1 MTLPRENIMLTPV
14 AKEQECKSWKE
25 ALPYLPEKRSLKN
38 WLRNELL
45 HRSTARSWCRMRMIS
60 NGYVSIIYAIMFY
73 VRMVA
78 FTN

>member
-1 MTLPRENIMLTPV
+1 
-14 AKEQECKSWKE
+14 
-25 ALPYLPEKRSLKN
+25 
-38 WLRNELL
+38 
-45 HRSTARSWCRMRMIS
+45 MIS